1 MKTLLPKLLKCR
13 LVQAGG
19 LLAIVVAVA
28 ASSAWS
34 SAPEARI
41 KLQGAWIC
49 QLDNGIRGLVTYAP
63 LDPSGQSAAL
73 RVELVWPLEALQSMR
88 IDAVTDEVAEEFV
101 TGKNTSVI
109 TGIGYGLAGGRIVL
123 IFVDNSTLTYDSPTR
138 VNIEGTTKAYLA
150 TADADNDG
158 YPDPG
163 SEPVGTFP
171 YKAVGNRVVR

>member
-1 MKTLLPKLLKCR
+1 MKTLLTKLLKCR

-19 LLAIVVAVA
+19 LLAIIVAVA

-34 SAPEARI
+34 SSQDARI

-49 QLDNGIRGLVTYAP
+49 QIDNGIRGLVTYAP

-73 RVELVWPLEALQSMR
+73 RIEVVWPPEALQIMGL
-88 IDAVTDEVAEEFV
+88 DAVTDEVAEEFV
-101 TGKNTSVI
+101 TGKNTSVL
-109 TGIGYGLAGGRIVL
+109 TGISYGLAGGRIVL
-123 IFVDNSTLTYDSPTR
+123 ILVDNSTLTYDSPTR
-138 VNIEGTTKAYLA
+138 ARIEGAVKAYLA

-171 YKAVGNRVVR
+171 YKAVGNRVAR

>member
-19 LLAIVVAVA
+19 LLAIIVAVA

-41 KLQGAWIC
+41 KLGGAWIA
-49 QLDNGIRGLVTYAP
+49 QVDNGIRALVTYAP
-63 LDPSGQSAAL
+63 SDPSGQSAVFRVQTVWPPEILAAL
-73 RVELVWPLEALQSMR
+73 RL
-88 IDAVTDEVAEEFV
+88 DAVTDEIAEEFV
-101 TGKNTSVI
+101 TGKNTSAY
-109 TGIGYGLAGGRIVL
+109 TGIVHGLAGGRIVL
-123 IFVDNSTLTYDSPTR
+123 ILVDNSTLTYDSPTR
-138 VNIEGTTKAYLA
+138 AHMEGAVKAYLA

-171 YKAVGNRVVR
+171 YKAVGNRVAR